1 MVQVV
6 TQPKHALMKQYAYL
20 FAMEDVSFHVTP
32 PALQRIAAMALEKK
46 TGARGLRSI
55 LEYALKESMYVV
67 PDDEEVNAVVLDVVA
82 AGEGREGGKV
92 VGELT

>member
-1 MVQVV
+1 MQVV